1 MWKRGPTE
9 RREMG
14 EGNCKKG
21 GKGGRILIVKRR
33 KERRGRE
40 SCRIV
45 RRSEEGREDKARRM
59 MQIRRGVVEENGR
72 KQVEMREGEERRMLG
87 VGEMES
93 MRQGMLQ
100 G

>member
-21 GKGGRILIVKRR
+21 GKGGRILIVKKR

-45 RRSEEGREDKARRM
+45 RSEEGREDKARRM